1 MIVSFD
7 ARKISSPFRR
17 ERSVILQ
24 GTIKPN
30 LVQMADV
37 LNTLVRQEKLKQNLQ
52 KCGNADHER
61 GRL

>member
-1 MIVSFD
+1 MISD
-7 ARKISSPFRR
+7 IARNMK
-17 ERSVILQ
+17 
-24 GTIKPN
+24 TIKPN